1 MAKDDSTPEDTKKI
15 LKSIKVVESAELKA
29 IDTVKKA
36 EVSADKEVHDK
47 KMELSDKEKSQKA
60 KDAESYADIKIR
72 YAEELSK
79 LKNIQKGDEEAA
91 AEAASK
97 RIGEIE
103 TKIAKKKAVQ
113 DEKDR
118 LKNSKALLD
127 DQKISIEHA
136 LKKSKLEKELAEIE
150 RDSHKRNLAFEQ
162 VKEKFN
168 ALTTDPVAF
177 AKKLAQEKLIALFSK
192 KARIKAQLSDLKHIE
207 DKADKEKSLASD
219 ADKKGQAY
227 LKLQKSISEA
237 RGTLGRE
244 QPIMSTPV
252 VIASPD
258 KNDSNITEGLT
269 NIKEVISDGNVI
281 ADNALKQD
289 AQQHKDDSETSAI
302 ESIGNK
308 DSAVPQSSTM
318 AIAGPPKPE
327 GKGFGMPDPKKGLKG
342 IIGNI
347 MGKFGKAGKF
357 LMNFGAKFLMPLI
370 TTPVGWA
377 VLAGLAVGGLVFAY
391 WDDIVAFVGKMFTGI
406 KSMFSKVVSKISGM
420 FSAVGNAIKEV
431 ISFFNPMNLLP
442 MIARALLPTD
452 MYDAVS
458 SFFGGDTTEERDTRG
473 KRDEAGV
480 RAKQAESDAIEA
492 DDDLGEAMEV
502 QKSSS
507 ADLNRLNRAT
517 AVGIHPNGNIS
528 IVEDMVNFQHNVPG
542 AVRSILKS
550 GARVA
555 TPEEVAALK
564 ASKEKNL
571 AAADMKVKDLTIKS
585 HAADRESYFASV
597 EHQELDDLVKGS
609 DQKKKKPGNVVA
621 DLVRSGAV
629 DYSMFGNSTIKD
641 WGSLRKLDYDT
652 LEKVLAFDDWNDRT
666 KRGILGIMDEKKQL
680 MGANDLAPVAPNEI
694 SIKKKDDM
702 VQQAV
707 ATGMRNKVG
716 SSATTALPTSNNTVV
731 APTNV
736 NNTTI
741 KPPPASDT
749 DVTNLAMQKGSAY
762 APSF

>member
-136 LKKSKLEKELAEIE
+136 LKKSKLEKELAEAE

-289 AQQHKDDSETSAI
+289 AQQYKDDSETSAF
-302 ESIGNK
+302 ESLGNK

-318 AIAGPPKPE
+318 TIAGPPKPE
-327 GKGFGMPDPKKGLKG
+327 GKGFGMTDPKTGLKG

-431 ISFFNPMNLLP
+431 ISFFNPINLAK
-442 MIARALLPTD
+442 MIAKAILPTKY
-452 MYDAVS
+452 YDAVS
-458 SFFGGDTTEERDTRG
+458 SFFGGDTTSEADVKEKT
-473 KRDEAGV
+473 KAADEA
-480 RAKQAESDAIEA
+480 D
-492 DDDLGEAMEV
+492 
-502 QKSSS
+502 
-507 ADLNRLNRAT
+507 ADLETKTTVAEVLGKVSAGKVSHKAIGQKNGEIIALGQGDKSPLNGRPIRDKNHAEWSLQK
-517 AVGIHPNGNIS
+517 AGYSLLSQEEAQN
-528 IVEDMVNFQHNVPG
+528 
-542 AVRSILKS
+542 ALS
-550 GARVA
+550 GA
-555 TPEEVAALK
+555 
-564 ASKEKNL
+564 EKDVEQ
-571 AAADMKVKDLTIKS
+571 ATIKS
-585 HAADRESYFASV
+585 VEMTDKLADAESIVAGDK
-597 EHQELDDLVKGS
+597 EA
-609 DQKKKKPGNVVA
+609 KKKSKKPGNVVA
-621 DLVRSGAV
+621 DLVRSGV
-629 DYSMFGNSTIKD
+629 VNYSMMGNSSIKD

-666 KRGILGIMDEKKQL
+666 KKGILGIMDEKKQL

-707 ATGMRNKVG
+707 ATGMKNKIG
-716 SSATTALPTSNNTVV
+716 SSATTTPSTSNNTVV
-731 APTNV
+731 APTNIS
-736 NNTTI
+736 NTTI
-741 KPPPASDT
+741 KQSTASDT
-749 DVTNLAMQKGSAY
+749 DVTNLHLQKSSAN
-762 APSF
+762 ASAFA